1 MMTRVIEKGISKTQL
16 ATAKLITKT
25 KVIVTLVTA
34 KGIRKSAAKEVPPP
48 TQKIPGTV
56 DARG

>member
-1 MMTRVIEKGISKTQL
+1 MMTHVIEKGISKTQL
-16 ATAKLITKT
+16 ATAKLISKT
-25 KVIVTLVTA
+25 KVIVTLVIA